1 MATLQLRAGRDRSRV
16 VTPGSEVAVARR
28 THVSP
33 AGTRHVAL
41 IDLLDRL
48 LQGGVVIQGDIMLSV
63 AGIDLVE
70 LDLRVLVAAVDKVA
84 NQ

>member
-1 MATLQLRAGRDRSRV
+1 VTGAAVTARADAAVAAGTTASGRDI
-16 VTPGSEVAVARR
+16 
-28 THVSP
+28 
-33 AGTRHVAL
+33 AL

-48 LQGGVVIQGDIMLSV
+48 LQGGIAIHGQVMLSV

-84 NQ
+84 RR

>member
-1 MATLQLRAGRDRSRV
+1 V
-16 VTPGSEVAVARR
+16 VTPGSEVAVASR
-28 THVSP
+28 THVSHR
-33 AGTRHVAL
+33 GTQHVSL
-41 IDLLDRL
+41 VDLLDRL

-84 NQ
+84 GR

>member
-1 MATLQLRAGRDRSRV
+1 MTRGVAIAPRSTAG
-16 VTPGSEVAVARR
+16 
-28 THVSP
+28 VSP
-33 AGTRHVAL
+33 ARTASGREIAL

-48 LQGGVVIQGDIMLSV
+48 LEGGVTIHGEVMLSV

-84 NQ
+84 GR